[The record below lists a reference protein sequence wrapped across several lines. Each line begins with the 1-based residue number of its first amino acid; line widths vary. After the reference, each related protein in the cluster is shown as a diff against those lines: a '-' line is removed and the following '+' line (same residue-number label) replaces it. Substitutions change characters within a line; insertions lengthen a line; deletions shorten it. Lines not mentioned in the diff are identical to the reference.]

1 MGWCQYQD
9 GDRRIG
15 EISDWTIFAH
25 KLCCFGEDV
34 FWQKHRKN
42 CECYPVT
49 LWLSLTLNVMK
60 RVSQFF
66 RNCQLCHLVKLS
78 LFLSLSLS
86 LSLSSCCSCHVSSSF
101 WPIVR
106 KVTLNRAKFL
116 IYDKLPWNYFE
127 NLKRD
132 IENPSWR
139 ITVFCGPCQT
149 SIPQCI

>member
-9 GDRRIG
+9 EHRRVG
-15 EISDWTIFAH
+15 EISEWTIFAH
-25 KLCCFGEDV
+25 KLCEDV
-34 FWQKHRKN
+34 FWQKHCKN
-42 CECYPVT
+42 CEWYPVT

-106 KVTLNRAKFL
+106 KVTLNRALRKNISFTTSFPKT
-116 IYDKLPWNYFE
+116 I
-127 NLKRD
+127 LK
-132 IENPSWR
+132 IWR
-139 ITVFCGPCQT
+139 EALKIQLGWIIVFGGPCQT